1 MKKMRIISLVAVVVL
16 LFASLGLCVYATTPE
31 EDQAQNN
38 TLTATVES
46 NILIAGDEAVSVKI
60 SEGLIVSAVSSNEKV
75 ATFDAKTGKI
85 QPIGEGSATITIT
98 NSQGKTATLEV
109 KVYGSALSLGIE
121 TTLLGMGIVFSVL
134 ILIWLILAVFGK
146 IATAGTKKE
155 KPAAKTAPASAPA
168 PAPVAAPAAAAP
180 VAATDDAE
188 LVAAITAAVS
198 LCMEMPVGSFRV
210 VSFRKTNTKQAWNKK

>member
-16 LFASLGLCVYATTPE
+16 LFASLGLGVYATTPE

-60 SEGLIVSAVSSNEKV
+60 SQGQIVSAVSSDEKV
-75 ATFDAKTGKI
+75 ATFDAETNKI
-85 QPIGEGSATITIT
+85 EPVGEGSATITIT
-98 NSQGKTATLEV
+98 NSLGQTATVEV
-109 KVYGSALSLGIE
+109 KVYGSAISLGIE
-121 TTLLGMGIVFSVL
+121 TALLGMGIVFSVL
-134 ILIWLILAVFGK
+134 ILIWIILAVFGK

-155 KPAAKTAPASAPA
+155 KSAAKAAPA
-168 PAPVAAPAAAAP
+168 PAPAPAP